1 MSSYLG
7 DVQALEKRLD
17 RLARQ
22 AARAKLIA
30 VAALVLVAA
39 SWLPAVARLFFG
51 GHPRISAS
59 AIDLYT
65 WPGDHFA
72 LLREGNGAH
81 FGGVKNNY
89 GELTVYRFG
98 RRRTDVALTDDGL
111 SVVLYDEANRRAA
124 QWTVT
129 REGAKF
135 EKLAPGEGKP

>member
-1 MSSYLG
+1 MSSHLD
-7 DVQALEKRLD
+7 DVRALEKRLD

-22 AARAKLIA
+22 AARAKVIA
-30 VAALVLVAA
+30 VVALLLVVA
-39 SWLPAVARLFFG
+39 SWLPAIAHALFG
-51 GHPRISAS
+51 GHPWISAS

-72 LLREGNGAH
+72 LLREGNGAL

-98 RRRTDVALTDDGL
+98 RRRTDVDLTDDGL

-129 REGAKF
+129 RDGARF
-135 EKLAPGEGKP
+135 EKLAP